1 MGSRVPEVID
11 RLVAFGAA
19 DAELT
24 DVRVS
29 DGPEVTEDAAM
40 DWLIVGF
47 DGDPNGDFQAA
58 QSLGGWSDLGRGREE
73 QFQITVAAIAQRGD
87 TDVRAARARAYAIG
101 ARVEAWLRAD
111 PSIGL
116 ASLEAAIEATQ
127 LTQDQTNQGAQVV
140 LLLTVAGRAFT

>member
-11 RLVAFGAA
+11 ALVALGK
-19 DAELT
+19 T
-24 DVRVS
+24 DPGLDGVQVS
-29 DGPEVTEDAAM
+29 DGPEVTESGAL

-58 QSLGGWSDLGRGREE
+58 TSVGGWSDLRTGREE

-87 TDVRAARARAYAIG
+87 TDVRAARQRAYQIG
-101 ARVEAWLRAD
+101 GCVEAWLRAD
-111 PSIGL
+111 PGIGL
-116 ASLEAAIEATQ
+116 PSLEAAVEATQ
-127 LTQDQTNQGAQVV
+127 LTQDQDKGVQAV

>member
-11 RLVAFGAA
+11 ALVALGK
-19 DAELT
+19 T
-24 DVRVS
+24 DPGLDGVQVS
-29 DGPEVTEDAAM
+29 DGPEVTESGAL

-58 QSLGGWSDLGRGREE
+58 TSVGGWSDLRTGREE
-73 QFQITVAAIAQRGD
+73 QLQIPVAAIGQRGD
-87 TDVRAARARAYAIG
+87 TDVRAAGQRACQIG
-101 ARVEAWLRAD
+101 GWVEAWLRAD

-116 ASLEAAIEATQ
+116 PSLEAAVEATQ
-127 LTQDQTNQGAQVV
+127 LTQDQDKGVQAV